1 MQTNSIEILTGL
13 DTNGLQ
19 QFAVTFAQLVAGLAV
34 DPHGYFEKKYTARI
48 MSSQSAEEI
57 NGVVAQLVQW
67 IGSPVINNQE
77 RERLDRELAR
87 RELPSIADLRLHY
100 LP

>member
-1 MQTNSIEILTGL
+1 MEKSLAEIRDFG
-13 DTNGLQ
+13 
-19 QFAVTFAQLVAGLAV
+19 VTFAQLIAGLAV

-48 MSSQSAEEI
+48 ANARSAHEI

-67 IGSPVINNQE
+67 VGSSSISPEE
-77 RERLDRELAR
+77 RDRLDRELSQR
-87 RELPSIADLRLHY
+87 GLPSLAELRIQY

>member
-1 MQTNSIEILTGL
+1 MPNLIDNIIGQDRNR
-13 DTNGLQ
+13 LQ

-48 MSSQSAEEI
+48 MGSQSIEEI

-67 IGSPVINNQE
+67 IGSPAINNQE
-77 RERLDRELAR
+77 RERLDRELALR
-87 RELPSIADLRLHY
+87 DLPSIADLRLHY

>member
-1 MQTNSIEILTGL
+1 MPTNRIEFLTGQ
-13 DTNGLQ
+13 DRNGLQ

-34 DPHGYFEKKYTARI
+34 DPHGYFETKYTARI
-48 MSSQSAEEI
+48 MASQSAEEI